1 MKLLNKDELIAN
13 ELKLY
18 FIKNNIK
25 EGEKFPSEREIA
37 EKYGAQRATVRSAYK
52 ILEEDGI
59 VEIRERSGRYMSHP
73 RIVTNLNEIKSFKE
87 KVSDIGSKVENQ
99 LLSFELIEIDKDLY
113 KKIKLPIGTEVYKI
127 TRVRKVES
135 EEGIIPI
142 AIEYSYVPESI
153 APKLIRQD
161 LEKGSIFQILRDI
174 YEIVPVKEE
183 QLIEIVYANDFESK
197 ILKLDKMTA
206 VAKKTGIS
214 YDKDGNV
221 IQYLHAIMNKE
232 WVEFRKEISSE
243 E

>member
-18 FIKNNIK
+18 FIKNDIK
-25 EGEKFPSEREIA
+25 EGEKLPSEREVA

-52 ILEEDGI
+52 ILEEEGI
-59 VEIRERSGRYMSHP
+59 VEIRERSGRYMGHP
-73 RIVTNLNEIKSFKE
+73 RIITNLNEIKSFRE

-135 EEGIIPI
+135 EKGIIPI
-142 AIEYSYVPESI
+142 AIEYAYVPENI
-153 APKLIRQD
+153 APKLIRQN
-161 LEKGSIFQILRDI
+161 LEDSLFQILREI
-174 YEIVPVKEE
+174 YGIVPAKEE
-183 QLIEIVYANDFESK
+183 QLIEIVYADDLESK

-206 VAKKTGIS
+206 VAKKTGII

-221 IQYLHAIMNKE
+221 IQYLHSIMNKE
-232 WVEFRKEISSE
+232 WVEFRKEISSKE
-243 E
+243 

>member
-18 FIKNNIK
+18 FIKNNIG
-25 EGEKFPSEREIA
+25 EGEKLPSEREVA
-37 EKYGAQRATVRSAYK
+37 EKYGVQRATVRSAYK
-52 ILEEDGI
+52 ILEEEGI
-59 VEIRERSGRYMSHP
+59 VEIRERSGRYMGHP
-73 RIVTNLNEIKSFKE
+73 RIVTNLNEIKSFRE

-135 EEGIIPI
+135 EKGIIPI
-142 AIEYSYVPESI
+142 AIEYAYVPENI
-153 APKLIRQD
+153 APKLIRQN
-161 LEKGSIFQILRDI
+161 LEDSLFQILREI
-174 YEIVPVKEE
+174 YGIVPAKEE
-183 QLIEIVYANDFESK
+183 QLIEIVYADDFESK

-206 VAKKTGIS
+206 VAKKIGII

-221 IQYLHAIMNKE
+221 IQYLHSIVNKE
-232 WVEFRKEISSE
+232 WVEFRKEISSKE
-243 E
+243 

>member
-18 FIKNNIK
+18 FIKNDIK
-25 EGEKFPSEREIA
+25 EGEKLPSEREVA

-52 ILEEDGI
+52 ILEEEGI
-59 VEIRERSGRYMSHP
+59 VEIRERSGRYMGHP
-73 RIVTNLNEIKSFKE
+73 RIITNLNEIKSFRE

-135 EEGIIPI
+135 EKGIIPI
-142 AIEYSYVPESI
+142 AIEYAYVPENI
-153 APKLIRQD
+153 APKLIRQN
-161 LEKGSIFQILRDI
+161 LEDSLFQILREI
-174 YEIVPVKEE
+174 YGIVPAKEE
-183 QLIEIVYANDFESK
+183 QLIEIVYADDFESK

-206 VAKKTGIS
+206 VAKKTGII

-221 IQYLHAIMNKE
+221 IQYLHSIMNKE
-232 WVEFRKEISSE
+232 WVEFRKEISSKE
-243 E
+243 

>member
-18 FIKNNIK
+18 FIKNNIG
-25 EGEKFPSEREIA
+25 EGEKLPSEREVA
-37 EKYGAQRATVRSAYK
+37 EKYGVQRATVRSAYK
-52 ILEEDGI
+52 ILEEEGI
-59 VEIRERSGRYMSHP
+59 VEIRERSGRYMGHP
-73 RIVTNLNEIKSFKE
+73 RIVTNLNEIKSFRE

-135 EEGIIPI
+135 EKGIIPI
-142 AIEYSYVPESI
+142 AIEYAYVPENI
-153 APKLIRQD
+153 APKLIRQN
-161 LEKGSIFQILRDI
+161 LEDSLFQILREI
-174 YEIVPVKEE
+174 YGIVPAKEE
-183 QLIEIVYANDFESK
+183 QLIEIVYADDFESK

-206 VAKKTGIS
+206 VAKKTGII

-221 IQYLHAIMNKE
+221 IQYLHSIMNKE
-232 WVEFRKEISSE
+232 WVEFRKEISSKE
-243 E
+243 

>member
-18 FIKNNIK
+18 FIKNNIG
-25 EGEKFPSEREIA
+25 EGEKLPSEREVA
-37 EKYGAQRATVRSAYK
+37 EKYGVQRATVRSAYK
-52 ILEEDGI
+52 ILEEECI
-59 VEIRERSGRYMSHP
+59 VEIRERSGRYMGHP
-73 RIVTNLNEIKSFKE
+73 RIVTNLNEIKSFRE

-135 EEGIIPI
+135 EKGIIPI
-142 AIEYSYVPESI
+142 AIEYAYVPENI
-153 APKLIRQD
+153 APKLIRQN
-161 LEKGSIFQILRDI
+161 LEDSLFQILREI
-174 YEIVPVKEE
+174 YGIVPAKEE
-183 QLIEIVYANDFESK
+183 QLIEIVYADDFESK

-206 VAKKTGIS
+206 VAKKTGII

-221 IQYLHAIMNKE
+221 IQYLHSIMNKE
-232 WVEFRKEISSE
+232 WVEFRKEISSKE
-243 E
+243 

>member
-18 FIKNNIK
+18 FIKNNIG
-25 EGEKFPSEREIA
+25 EGEKLPSEREVA
-37 EKYGAQRATVRSAYK
+37 EKYGVQRATVRSAYK
-52 ILEEDGI
+52 ILEEEGI
-59 VEIRERSGRYMSHP
+59 VEIRERSGRYMGHP
-73 RIVTNLNEIKSFKE
+73 RIVTNLNEIKSFRE

-135 EEGIIPI
+135 EKGIIPI
-142 AIEYSYVPESI
+142 AIEYAYVPENI
-153 APKLIRQD
+153 APKLIRQN
-161 LEKGSIFQILRDI
+161 LEDSLFQILREI
-174 YEIVPVKEE
+174 YGIVPAKEE
-183 QLIEIVYANDFESK
+183 QLIEIVYADDFESK

-206 VAKKTGIS
+206 VAKKTGII

-221 IQYLHAIMNKE
+221 IQYLHSIMNKE
-232 WVEFRKEISSE
+232 WVEFRKKISSKE
-243 E
+243 

>member
-52 ILEEDGI
+52 ILEEEGI
-59 VEIRERSGRYMSHP
+59 VEIRERSERYMSHP

-127 TRVRKVES
+127 QGSEKLKVKKALFQL
-135 EEGIIPI
+135 P
-142 AIEYSYVPESI
+142 
-153 APKLIRQD
+153 LNIRM
-161 LEKGSIFQILRDI
+161 F
-174 YEIVPVKEE
+174 
-183 QLIEIVYANDFESK
+183 
-197 ILKLDKMTA
+197 LK
-206 VAKKTGIS
+206 V
-214 YDKDGNV
+214 
-221 IQYLHAIMNKE
+221 
-232 WVEFRKEISSE
+232 
-243 E
+243 

>member
-18 FIKNNIK
+18 FIKNNIG
-25 EGEKFPSEREIA
+25 EGEKLPSEREVA
-37 EKYGAQRATVRSAYK
+37 EKYGVQRATVRSAYK
-52 ILEEDGI
+52 ILEEEGI
-59 VEIRERSGRYMSHP
+59 VEIRERSGRYMGHP
-73 RIVTNLNEIKSFKE
+73 RIVTNLNEIKSFRE

-135 EEGIIPI
+135 EKGIIPI
-142 AIEYSYVPESI
+142 AIEYAYVPENI
-153 APKLIRQD
+153 APKLIRQN
-161 LEKGSIFQILRDI
+161 LEDSLFQILLEI
-174 YEIVPVKEE
+174 YGIVPAKEE
-183 QLIEIVYANDFESK
+183 QLIEIVYADDFESK

-206 VAKKTGIS
+206 VAKKTGII

-221 IQYLHAIMNKE
+221 IQYLHSIMNKE
-232 WVEFRKEISSE
+232 WVEFRKEISSKE
-243 E
+243 

>member
-18 FIKNNIK
+18 FIKNNIG
-25 EGEKFPSEREIA
+25 EGEKLPSEREVA
-37 EKYGAQRATVRSAYK
+37 EKYGVQRATVRSAYK
-52 ILEEDGI
+52 ILEEEGI
-59 VEIRERSGRYMSHP
+59 VEIRERSGRYMGHP
-73 RIVTNLNEIKSFKE
+73 RIVTNLNEIKSFRE

-135 EEGIIPI
+135 EKGIIPI
-142 AIEYSYVPESI
+142 AIEHAYVPENI
-153 APKLIRQD
+153 APKLIRQN
-161 LEKGSIFQILRDI
+161 LEDSLFQILREI
-174 YEIVPVKEE
+174 YGIVPAKEE
-183 QLIEIVYANDFESK
+183 QLIEIVYADDFESK

-206 VAKKTGIS
+206 VAKKTGII

-221 IQYLHAIMNKE
+221 IQYLHSIMNKE
-232 WVEFRKEISSE
+232 WVEFRKEISSKE
-243 E
+243 